1 MPSARADG
9 AGGEFAFADGAAR
22 WRLVQRLAIGSQLA
36 RRQHLLQ
43 GNPSARADGNED
55 AVPIGL
61 TARYP
66 RLLCGE
72 LGSVCRIR

>member
-1 MPSARADG
+1 MIS
-9 AGGEFAFADGAAR
+9 
-22 WRLVQRLAIGSQLA
+22 IGSLLA
-36 RRQHLLQ
+36 RRQHLLP

-72 LGSVCRIR
+72 LGSVVECGDEHSSHHTD